1 MRPSLNLPR
10 VGAPD
15 ASFRLQAEATQEYF
29 GVTLKKTLLDAIKER
44 PLLGDGAMG
53 TQLMIAGLEQGN
65 SGELW
70 NLTHP
75 ERVVAIQRRYVDAG
89 SECLLT
95 NTFGGSRI
103 MLNRHSHAD
112 DVAAINAA
120 GVAIAREA
128 FGGRTGYVIGD
139 IGPFGGLMEPYGEFT
154 EAQVLDAFREQ
165 AKALVDGGA
174 DAIII
179 ETQTSLEELRLGL
192 MAAREAGAPC
202 VIGSM
207 AYDVTLDGSTFRTM
221 MGVDPERAAEFMQ
234 AHGTDIVA
242 LNCGTG
248 MDMERALQAV
258 LRYLQITELPIMAQP
273 NAGQPKLV
281 DMKVVYDETPAQM
294 VTGVVPL
301 LKAGASIIGG
311 CCGSTPDH
319 IRAFREA
326 MDRFWRD
333 AVGEFEGQSPSDYKV
348 S

>member
-1 MRPSLNLPR
+1 MKN
-10 VGAPD
+10 
-15 ASFRLQAEATQEYF
+15 
-29 GVTLKKTLLDAIKER
+29 KLLDAIRER

-65 SGELW
+65 CGEAW

-75 ERVVAIQRRYVDAG
+75 ERVLAIQRRYVDAG
-89 SECLLT
+89 SDCLLT

-112 DVAAINAA
+112 DVVAVNSA
-120 GVAIAREA
+120 GVQLAREA
-128 FGGRTGYVIGD
+128 FAGHNGFVIGD
-139 IGPFGGLMEPYGEFT
+139 VGPFGGLMEPYGDFSET
-154 EAQVLDAFREQ
+154 QVRDAFREQ
-165 AKALVDGGA
+165 AKALVDAGA

-179 ETQTSLEELRLGL
+179 ETQTSLEELALGL
-192 MAAREAGAPC
+192 AAARDAGAAC

-221 MGVDPERAAEFMQ
+221 MGVDPERAAAFMEE
-234 AHGTDIVA
+234 HGADIVA

-248 MDMERALQAV
+248 MDMERARQAV
-258 LRYLQITELPIMAQP
+258 IRYLQVTSLPIMVQP

-281 DMKVVYDETPAQM
+281 DMKVVYDETPDQM

-301 LKAGASIIGG
+301 LEAGASIIGG

-319 IRAFREA
+319 IRAFRQA
-326 MDRFWRD
+326 MDLYRT
-333 AVGEFEGQSPSDYKV
+333 AKV
-348 S
+348 LR

>member
-1 MRPSLNLPR
+1 M
-10 VGAPD
+10 
-15 ASFRLQAEATQEYF
+15 
-29 GVTLKKTLLDAIKER
+29 KKTLLDAIKER

-65 SGELW
+65 SGEVW

-75 ERVVAIQRRYVDAG
+75 ERVLAIQRRYVEAG

-112 DVAAINAA
+112 DVVAINAA
-120 GVAIAREA
+120 AVTIAREA
-128 FGGRTGYVIGD
+128 FGGRDGYVIGD

-154 EAQVLDAFREQ
+154 EAQVLEAFREQ
-165 AKALVDGGA
+165 AKGLVEAGA

-192 MAAREAGAPC
+192 MAAREAGASC

-234 AHGTDIVA
+234 EHGAGIVA

-248 MDMERALQAV
+248 MDMARARDAV
-258 LRYLQITELPIMAQP
+258 LRYLRITELPIMAQP

-281 DMKVVYDETPAQM
+281 DMKIVYDETPAEM

-301 LKAGASIIGG
+301 LEAGASIIGG

-326 MDRFWRD
+326 IDQFQTSKAR
-333 AVGEFEGQSPSDYKV
+333 
-348 S
+348 

>member
-1 MRPSLNLPR
+1 M
-10 VGAPD
+10 
-15 ASFRLQAEATQEYF
+15 
-29 GVTLKKTLLDAIKER
+29 KKTLLDAIKER

-65 SGELW
+65 SGEVW

-75 ERVVAIQRRYVDAG
+75 ERVLAIQRRYVEAG

-112 DVAAINAA
+112 DAVAINAA
-120 GVAIAREA
+120 AVAIAREA
-128 FGGRTGYVIGD
+128 FGGRDGYVIGD

-165 AKALVDGGA
+165 AKALVDAGA

-192 MAAREAGAPC
+192 MAAREAGASC

-234 AHGTDIVA
+234 EHGADIVA

-248 MDMERALQAV
+248 MDMERARHAV
-258 LRYLQITELPIMAQP
+258 LRYLQTTDLPIMAQP

-281 DMKVVYDETPAQM
+281 NMKVVYDETPAEM

-301 LKAGASIIGG
+301 LQAGASIIGG

-326 MDRFWRD
+326 MDRFRRT
-333 AVGEFEGQSPSDYKV
+333 ARASIASEPAERRSGERATL
-348 S
+348 